1 MLEALVSGLLQGL
14 LEWLPVSSS
23 GQVSLVLMGLLG
35 VSPDYAYRFSL
46 FLHLG
51 TAFSAIAWFRGR
63 LLEALRGGEVL
74 GFLVYSYA
82 ASLAVGGPVY
92 LAASGLTADRLT
104 LVIGVLL
111 VATGLLLEASRRG
124 EGARGVPRPL
134 DAVLVGVAQGFAVLP
149 GLSRSA
155 VTIAVLA
162 LRGYGPETAV
172 EYSFIASIPVTV
184 TAGLYEA
191 LGGAVGGLEGLIALV
206 AAFTAGTASLGFMVG
221 LARRARLGPFLAALG
236 LLILALYF
244 PVLSGIV

>member
-1 MLEALVSGLLQGL
+1 MLEALASGLLQGL

-23 GQVSLVLMGLLG
+23 GQVSLILMGLLG
-35 VSPDYAYRFSL
+35 VTPDYAYRFSL

-51 TAFSAIAWFRGR
+51 TAFSALVWFRDR

-74 GFLVYSYA
+74 GFLVYSYV
-82 ASLAVGGPVY
+82 ASMVVGGPVY
-92 LAASGLTADRLT
+92 LVASGLAVDRLT
-104 LVIGVLL
+104 LIIGVLL
-111 VATGLLLEASRRG
+111 VVTGLLLETSRKG
-124 EGARGVPRPL
+124 GGAGGVPRPL

-162 LRGYGPETAV
+162 LRGYRPEVAV
-172 EYSFIASIPVTV
+172 EYSFIASIPVTL

-191 LGGAVGGLEGLIALV
+191 LGGVGGGLEGVVASA
-206 AAFTAGTASLGFMVG
+206 AAFAAGLVSIGFMVG
-221 LARRARLGPFLAALG
+221 LARRVRLGPFLVALG
-236 LLILALYF
+236 LIILALYL